1 MSKMFPLLKCKHS
14 GSVSREPQRACFPNG
29 IVYDEYLQSPLIYRY
44 LAKYHKK
51 E

>member
-1 MSKMFPLLKCKHS
+1 MSKIGYLLH
-14 GSVSREPQRACFPNG
+14 QNG

-44 LAKYHKK
+44 LAKYHRK